1 MDNNLYD
8 PLSFSY
14 VVSSSLT
21 RFLLFVL
28 TQFSS
33 EVVKSLFSLERFNL
47 FSSLF
52 THIVQVSFSR
62 IVCRIDI

>member
-21 RFLLFVL
+21 RFFLLFVL
-28 TQFSS
+28 TQFSRGCKVFIFAR
-33 EVVKSLFSLERFNL
+33 E
-47 FSSLF
+47 
-52 THIVQVSFSR
+52 I
-62 IVCRIDI
+62 